1 MPDGKPLWRA
11 AFDKVERSV
20 APHLERG
27 VQTGAFAEALA
38 LVAKGRAEVRRLT
51 ERRTRQVWHLMNLP
65 AGSDVRRLRQDVLH
79 LERQVSELLDALE
92 ETRRPRKEV
101 RRGSR

>member
-20 APHLERG
+20 APQLERG
-27 VQTGAFAEALA
+27 VQTGTFAEALA
-38 LVAKGRAEVRRLT
+38 LVTKSQAQLRRFT

-79 LERQVSELLDALE
+79 LERQVSELLEALE
-92 ETRRPRKEV
+92 ETRKPRREV